1 LIILIFYILSY
12 FSYADVV
19 SIKEDI
25 LKQKE
30 INKQLKI
37 ISENQDILVKDT
49 LGLTESLLLSINSNL
64 STSKKKVSEDLLF
77 DFYYTLSMFYRVNN
91 QFEKAIDYNYEAY
104 IIAEQSN
111 IPKGLAKSYLQF
123 GELYIKTKDYDK
135 ASQYNLLGLK
145 FCEDR
150 NDTDIK
156 YKFMLLLAKV
166 YFSIGN
172 YEDAEKY
179 LLNAI
184 SETIERSDIN
194 IIAELKLYLSKI
206 YIETNQLDKAEMNL
220 LSIEK
225 LSSKINNTL
234 FIEIYRELISLYI
247 IKKDDLEALKYALSA
262 LENIKKIEDKFL
274 KAEIK
279 LITSRL
285 LINMDNLV
293 EAKKYLELLS
303 DYISNTDNLLH
314 KAEYFDLYS
323 RIYEKSNDY
332 KSAFEMK
339 KNYIKIKDKII
350 AESKITA
357 INDALKKYESE
368 KKDNENKMLKENLET
383 SEKLK
388 EMTTYIGIGIL
399 FVAVLVGIFA
409 VLLYRRAAKERK
421 MNTLLQD
428 KNTEIESQKF
438 KLESLNRELVDRNVE
453 IEEINQNLIKS
464 EAESRELNATKD
476 KFLSIIA
483 HDLKNPIAGIML
495 TSELLVNYYDR
506 LDKEKLELKLKE
518 INTTSV
524 KLKDL
529 LDTLLEW
536 ARASTGNI
544 PYSPFDIEI
553 DSILKNLGH
562 LFSANLIN
570 KNITFT
576 VENDTKCK
584 VIADE
589 KMLDTILRNLVSN
602 AIKFTPEGG
611 IITISTE
618 EVANKLVINIKDTG
632 VGIPEDKIPYLFSMS
647 SNYSTLGT
655 KKEKGTGL
663 GLLLCKEFIE
673 INNGTIEVSSIVGE
687 GTVFAVSLNK
697 AN

>member
-1 LIILIFYILSY
+1 MIILLFYILSY
-12 FSYADVV
+12 FSLGDV
-19 SIKEDI
+19 SAIKEDI
-25 LKQKE
+25 QKQIE
-30 INKQLKI
+30 INEQLKI
-37 ISENQDILVKDT
+37 ISENQDILIND
-49 LGLTESLLLSINSNL
+49 SLELSEGILLSLKNEIQ
-64 STSKKKVSEDLLF
+64 TTKKKLSEDFLF
-77 DFYYTLSMFYRVNN
+77 DYYFTLSMYYRVNN
-91 QFEKAIDYNYEAY
+91 KFEEAIEYNYEAY
-104 IIAEQSN
+104 ILAEQSQL
-111 IPKGLAKSYLQF
+111 PKGLAKSYLQF
-123 GELYIKTKDYDK
+123 GELYIKTKDYDQ
-135 ASQYNLLGLK
+135 ASKYNLLGLR

-150 NDTDIK
+150 NDTEIK

-172 YEDAEKY
+172 YDDAEKY

-184 SETIERSDIN
+184 SETIEKSDLN
-194 IIAELKLYLSKI
+194 IIAELKLYLGRI
-206 YIETNQLDKAEMNL
+206 YIETNQLDKAETNL
-220 LSIEK
+220 VSIEK

-234 FIEIYRELISLYI
+234 LVEIYKELISLYI
-247 IKKDDLEALKYALSA
+247 LKNDDLEALQYALTA
-262 LENIKKIEDKFL
+262 LENIKKVEDRSL
-274 KAEIK
+274 RADIK
-279 LITSRL
+279 LITSNL
-285 LINMDNLV
+285 LINMGNLV
-293 EAKKYLELLS
+293 EAKKYLELVS
-303 DYISNTDNLLH
+303 DYISTTDNLLH
-314 KAEYFDLYS
+314 KAEYYDFYS
-323 RIYEKSNDY
+323 KVYEKSNDF

-339 KNYIKIKDKII
+339 KLYIEVKDKII
-350 AESKITA
+350 AESKISA

-368 KKDNENKMLKENLET
+368 KKDDENRMLKENLEN

-388 EMTTYIGIGIL
+388 ELTTYIGIGVL
-399 FVAVLVGIFA
+399 FVAVMVGIFA

-421 MNTLLQD
+421 MNTLLQE
-428 KNTEIESQKF
+428 KNTEIESQKLKF
-438 KLESLNRELVDRNVE
+438 ESLNKELVDRNVE
-453 IEEINQNLIKS
+453 IEQINQNLIKS
-464 EAESRELNATKD
+464 EAESRDLNATKD

-506 LDKEKLELKLKE
+506 LDREKLELKLKE
-518 INTTSV
+518 INTTSI

-611 IITISTE
+611 TISISTE
-618 EVANKLVINIKDTG
+618 EVANKLIIKIKDTG

-647 SNYSTLGT
+647 NNYSTLGT

-673 INNGTIEVSSIVGE
+673 INNGTIEVSSKVGE
-687 GTVFAVSLNK
+687 GTVFDISLNK